1 VEEQAHKLIDHG
13 AYVDFPFPR
22 YYEKN
27 EIYSRSKNMFF
38 DPLYLIMIVPTF
50 LLSLFAQFK
59 VRSSYKKYS
68 KIPTSRGIT
77 GAKAARLIL
86 DAQGIRD
93 VSIELGKGFLSDHYD
108 PRSKVLRLSESV
120 YAGDSLASVG
130 VAAHEA
136 GHAIQHAQGY
146 VPLQLRSALV
156 PISSLGSNLAWPLLI
171 IGFIFMAKSLIMA
184 GILFFSLAVLFQ
196 LVTLPVEFN
205 ASSRALQAL
214 PATGIL
220 TDTELAGARK
230 VLTAA
235 ALTYV
240 AAAATAIIQLLYFIL
255 RSGLF
260 GGSDE

>member
-1 VEEQAHKLIDHG
+1 MYVLKGSRFYVSSNAKSKLIDHG
-13 AYVDFPFPR
+13 AIVDFPFPG

-27 EIYSRSKNMFF
+27 DSYSRSKSLFL
-38 DPLYLIMIVPTF
+38 DPLYLMMIVPTI

-68 KIPTSRGIT
+68 KIPISRGIT

-108 PRSKVLRLSESV
+108 PRSKVLRLSASV
-120 YAGDSLASVG
+120 YEGDSLASVG

-156 PISSLGSNLAWPLLI
+156 PISSLGSNLAWPLLF

-184 GILFFSLAVLFQ
+184 GILFFSFCILFCGQ
-196 LVTLPVEFN
+196 ACWGVAMNE
-205 ASSRALQAL
+205 ASY
-214 PATGIL
+214 T
-220 TDTELAGARK
+220 
-230 VLTAA
+230 
-235 ALTYV
+235 
-240 AAAATAIIQLLYFIL
+240 
-255 RSGLF
+255 
-260 GGSDE
+260 